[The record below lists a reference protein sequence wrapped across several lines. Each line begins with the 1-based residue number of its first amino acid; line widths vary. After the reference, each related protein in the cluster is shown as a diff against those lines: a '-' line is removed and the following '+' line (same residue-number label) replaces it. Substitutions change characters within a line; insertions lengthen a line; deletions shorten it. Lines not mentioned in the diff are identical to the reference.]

1 MSTGVIDKHLQHQ
14 QAELVKQAG
23 HQHKQEV
30 QEKLHLN
37 KNIGVPSL

>member
-1 MSTGVIDKHLQHQ
+1 MFTGVIDKNLQHQ

-30 QEKLHLN
+30 QKKLHLN
-37 KNIGVPSL
+37 KNSGGPSL